1 MRKDSR
7 LSVMVL
13 SGCLVCSGAAMS
25 VSQAWALMP
34 VPISSSQQD
43 EKKDEKK
50 KSELT
55 LEKLFPDQSYWGPSA
70 GSVSFSHDGRYAAYL
85 YRPYKE
91 RRHGSDLWVFDTK
104 SGEAKRLTMVSVMSE
119 FQAGTREVKEYR
131 NRKAKEA
138 AAKQKA
144 GGAAKPAADRPDDGV
159 SGTWEGLVK
168 GSEDFGIP
176 PEGLAFTLEI
186 ELQDGG
192 SVIGVMKMTT
202 TTANL
207 SEAKYDASTKT
218 IKGKLVDPQFGTA
231 GTLTL
236 TVADGGELRGSIVS
250 EEFGV
255 SLTVEGKRTK
265 QLESGAE
272 SAGAD
277 GKQTDGNEKIDTESG
292 DWVGEED
299 ADDRRAPRYV
309 GISSYVWSPNGHE
322 MIFTSAGDLYRME
335 LDGAKI
341 TRLTMTNEFEGGADY
356 LPDGS
361 GYTYTRN
368 NALMRVR
375 FGSHLVEQI
384 DPRLP
389 GDENMSRYELSPD
402 GTRAVVVTSKGPSFW
417 TEGRTVNIARYRGR
431 FMEVQT
437 VRRHVSDD
445 PLPTSEWNVYL
456 FEINDTATE
465 QSELAKVFTAK
476 VEGPRDALPSP
487 NWAPDSSRVAFSNF
501 DQHTGQVRILEAR
514 FPDRPKNEEGKEGE
528 ESAKEKPAEKGKIGE
543 AVVVYQF
550 YHNGGPNTP
559 NMIQPMY
566 LPDSRQMTF
575 ITEQSG
581 YRQLHILD
589 PLYQA
594 LDQVTTGRFEVYPFD
609 QSEDHRYIFATAT
622 KASPAQEDVYKIDL
636 VERTMERLS
645 PIDGDFTSAAVSDD
659 GQHVLGN
666 FVRYGQL
673 RELVYVN
680 VAKKEQKQ
688 ITDSHPP
695 VAHEVTEPVPEFFTF
710 NNRHGHELHGVM
722 FKPDGWTKDD
732 KRPLLIYVYG
742 GPLGTRKEV
751 KNGSY
756 SSNAYFFAYYMAKK
770 HGYVTCT
777 IDTRGMSGYGGLFE
791 KSNFEQVGKPQVED
805 LVDGAKWFAENMGV
819 DAKRVGLHGWSFGG
833 FQTQMCL
840 YTQPGVFAAGIAGAG
855 PTEWEN
861 YNSWYTQGT
870 IGETRSGT
878 PDLQKYSLLPLAKNL
893 KDELLLVHGME
904 DSNVLY
910 QDTVRVYRELLQ
922 AGKETLVELFLDP
935 TGGHG
940 LGGDVKTLN
949 RYRKYEEFLLRHLG
963 REVQEETAAEG
974 DQAEGDDSA

>member
-1 MRKDSR
+1 MRTGSR
-7 LSVMVL
+7 LSVLIL
-13 SGCLVCSGAAMS
+13 SGFLALPVGAGLLTPS
-25 VSQAWALMP
+25 TAWA
-34 VPISSSQQD
+34 VAQD
-43 EKKDEKK
+43 AEKGTGEQDAKKEEKKD
-50 KSELT
+50 ELT
-55 LEKLFPDQSYWGPSA
+55 LEKLFPERSFWGPSA
-70 GSVSFSHDGRYAAYL
+70 GSIDFSHDGRFAAYM
-85 YRPYKE
+85 YRPYRE
-91 RRHGSDLWVFDTK
+91 RRHGSDLWIFDTTT
-104 SGEAKRLTMVSVMSE
+104 GESKRITKVSVMSE

-131 NRKAKEA
+131 IKQAKEA
-138 AAKQKA
+138 AKKQKE
-144 GGAAKPAADRPDDGV
+144 GGDSKPAADRPDDGV

-186 ELQDGG
+186 EKQNG
-192 SVIGVMKMTT
+192 SVIGVMKMAT

-207 SEAKYDASTKT
+207 SEAQYDAETKT
-218 IKGKLVDPQFGTA
+218 IKGKLVDPEFGTA

-236 TVADGGELRGSIVS
+236 TIAEDGTMSGAIVS
-250 EEFGV
+250 DEFGV

-265 QLESGAE
+265 KLEAKASGGASGAE
-272 SAGAD
+272 
-277 GKQTDGNEKIDTESG
+277 NEEIDTESG
-292 DWVGEED
+292 DWVSEED
-299 ADDRRAPRYV
+299 AEDRRAPRYV
-309 GISSYVWSPNGHE
+309 GINSYVWSPKGHE
-322 MIFTSAGDLYRME
+322 MIFSSGGDLYRLE
-335 LDGAKI
+335 LEGETI
-341 TRLTMTNEFEGGADY
+341 TRLTMTNGFEGGADY

-361 GYTYTRN
+361 GYTYTSN
-368 NALMRVR
+368 NALMRVK

-384 DPRLP
+384 DPKLP
-389 GDENMSRYELSPD
+389 GDESMIGYKLSPD

-417 TEGRTVNIARYRGR
+417 GEGRTVNIAEYTGR
-431 FMEVQT
+431 FMQVRQ

-445 PLPTSEWNVYL
+445 PLPPAERNIYL

-465 QSELAKVFTAK
+465 TSELAKVFTTK
-476 VEGPRDALPSP
+476 VEGPRDALPTP

-501 DQHTGQVRILEAR
+501 DQHTGQVRIFEAR
-514 FPDRPKNEEGKEGE
+514 FPDRPEPADSEAKEEGEAEGD
-528 ESAKEKPAEKGKIGE
+528 EKPAPKPKEKEKIGE
-543 AVVVYQF
+543 AVIVYQF
-550 YHNGGPNTP
+550 FHNGGPNTP

-566 LPDSRQMTF
+566 LPDSRQMAF

-581 YRQLHILD
+581 FRQLHVLD

-609 QSEDHRYIFATAT
+609 QSEDHRFVFATST

-645 PIDGDFTSAAVSDD
+645 PIDGDFSSAAVSDD
-659 GQHVLGN
+659 GKHLLGN

-673 RELVYVN
+673 RELVHVD
-680 VAKKEQKQ
+680 VASQKQ
-688 ITDSHPP
+688 TPLTDSHPP
-695 VAHEVTEPVPEFFTF
+695 IAHELTEPTPEFFTY
-710 NNRHGHELHGVM
+710 NNRHGHELHGIM
-722 FKPDGWTKDD
+722 FKPDGWTKED

-751 KNGSY
+751 TNGSY

-840 YTQPGVFAAGIAGAG
+840 YTQPGVFACGIAGAG

-940 LGGDVKTLN
+940 LGGDVKTVN
-949 RYRKYEEFLLRHLG
+949 RYKKYEEFLLRHLD
-963 REVQEETAAEG
+963 REVVEEAKKE
-974 DQAEGDDSA
+974 DDTTE